1 MANKERKGH
10 FFHVIHDKTDNQW
23 NVQEVKGTDII
34 IFKTKEEAI
43 KKAEEIA
50 KKVEMGH
57 VVVHNEKGRFETFE
71 HFSVK

>member
-57 VVVHNEKGRFETFE
+57 VVVHNEKGIFETFE